1 MWPNK
6 GELLLEPGSVQRPL
20 PPWRYPRQVQA
31 GSGSGEGGGGVG
43 SSGVQAEV
51 PAPAGGSC
59 VILGTLL
66 ALAENGHRMQNATHM
81 SLVHPPRDMRMDW
94 VALTLGLG
102 APSGP
107 LRPRAILF
115 YQKSSHS
122 LPCRDS
128 VVPGRLWSS
137 FPAQAPCQELQAV
150 EVAGAP
156 LANADCPG
164 VGQCPE
170 GQPPH
175 HPGTPALPEEAI
187 HHIAT
192 RWRSF
197 SLFFGK
203 NQPENVCPSV
213 HPSLHPQPPNYCL
226 NYKSDIRSE

>member
-122 LPCRDS
+122 LPCSDS